1 VSDYAATGDQIVLAS
16 DGYAATVVTVGAGL
30 RLLSYQGRPLI
41 SGYEVDELP
50 PASRGIV
57 LAPWPNRIGG
67 GHYRFGG
74 TEYQLPITEVAR
86 GNAMHGLVFPIE
98 WRVVEQTDS
107 SALLALRLQPTRGYP
122 FRLDLQI
129 AYELSGEGLRVALQT
144 TNSGV
149 SEAPYGCGA
158 HPYLTA
164 GAPTVDD
171 TVLQFAAE
179 QRLEVDD
186 RMLPV
191 DRISVP
197 GTPYDFSAARAVGDL
212 VLDTAF
218 TGLTYDANGVG
229 RATLTNP
236 ETGSGVRLW
245 WDATHRWVQL
255 YTADRPDPA
264 QNRVALAVEPMTCPP
279 DAFRSGDDLITLAP
293 GDTHRSTWGITAID

>member
-1 VSDYAATGDQIVLAS
+1 VSDYTATGDQLVLAS

-41 SGYEVDELP
+41 SGYDVDELP

-57 LAPWPNRIGG
+57 LAPWPNRIGD
-67 GHYRFGG
+67 GHYRFAGN
-74 TEYQLPITEVAR
+74 EYQLPITEVAR

-107 SALLALRLQPTRGYP
+107 RAQLALRLQPTRGYP

-129 AYELSGEGLRVALQT
+129 SYELSGDGLRVTLQT
-144 TNSGV
+144 TNSGIT
-149 SEAPYGCGA
+149 EAPYGCGA

-164 GAPTVDD
+164 GTAKVDD
-171 TVLQFAAE
+171 TVLQFAAQE
-179 QRLEVDD
+179 RLEVDD

-191 DRISVP
+191 DRVSVP
-197 GTPYDFSAARAVGDL
+197 GTPYDFSAAHAIGDL
-212 VLDTAF
+212 TLDTAF
-218 TGLTYDANGVG
+218 TGLAYDDGMG
-229 RATLTNP
+229 RATLTDSG
-236 ETGSGVRLW
+236 TGRGVQLW
-245 WDATHRWVQL
+245 WDETHRWVQL

-279 DAFRSGDDLITLAP
+279 DAFRSEDDLIVLAP
-293 GDTHRSTWGITAID
+293 GETHRSTWGIAALG